1 MKTIFLIGFM
11 GSGKSTVASE
21 LAKSTIKTYID
32 TDDYIEEVYQEKIV
46 NIFKRH
52 GEDVFRTYEIAALK
66 EVGSYDV
73 VSTGG
78 GIVEK
83 EENLHTMKENGI
95 IIYLETSF
103 EEITNRLKN
112 DADRPLWDNEVTEK
126 IKLYERRI
134 PIYEQYADYVIETN
148 NKTVNDIVKD
158 INAILSNV

>member
-21 LAKSTIKTYID
+21 LAKSTLKTYID

-112 DADRPLWDNEVTEK
+112 DVDRPLWDNEVTEK

>member
-21 LAKSTIKTYID
+21 LAKSTLKTYID